1 MANTIQIK
9 RSAAAGTTDPTSL
22 EAGELAWLN
31 NGATGATG
39 ELWIGSS
46 DASPSMVKIATA
58 GAGSTAADD
67 ITTGDANITIAG
79 GSSHTIT
86 TNATAADNTVKTTT
100 SGAVVLTSAAN
111 VDINAATS
119 LTMDSTDGMTIT
131 NTASAGGEDLTIAN
145 AGAVD
150 ASLILSSTGTGA
162 DALQISTSA
171 GGMDIS
177 VAGAAAG
184 EDLDIACNQEINV
197 TSTSNAANAIY
208 LRANGGT
215 SETIKIH
222 SDQGSGAGSIELT
235 SDAGG
240 IDINANAG
248 ITMDG
253 TTVSIDGTDTSNL
266 TMTANSDDAKA
277 LTIKAANSGSGAGN
291 IAIEADSITI
301 DNLAAGSIP
310 NHSAS
315 LLTSGTIPSARVPT
329 LNQNTTGTAA
339 NVSGTPALPNGTTAT
354 TQSAGTNNTTL
365 ATTAYVDAAS
375 DAAALGLV
383 VKTDCAVATTANI
396 SLSGEQTID
405 GVTTSTSRILVKDQS
420 TASQNGIYT
429 TASGS
434 WSRVSDF
441 DAAGDQIANAFVFVT
456 AGTAGAD
463 TSYVCTND
471 TDSQTVGT
479 DDINWAQFNAAGNL
493 TAGTGLSKSTN
504 TLSVAAAQ
512 TGITSVKHNSLIIG
526 GNSQNN
532 TIDFGTDDVILFDT
546 DSTER
551 MRVDAAGVDITGALT
566 VSGSYGLA
574 SGDIPN
580 NAADTSGN
588 ADTATLATSITA
600 TANNSTDETVYLTFV
615 DGATGTQGIETDT
628 GLSYN
633 PNSGMLTSAGV
644 TTTVTGTATGLAGTP
659 NITVGTVAAGAITTT
674 GKLTLDVAA
683 TTFTPA
689 TDGILLHN
697 EGGVTYTDNSTSA
710 SGTATQAYLYSFEK
724 PTFAASNSSVTTTT
738 AATVFI
744 SGDPVAGSNQT
755 LTNSY
760 ALYVDGKI
768 GGATIDGGSF

>member
-31 NGATGATG
+31 NGSDPG

-46 DASPSMVKIATA
+46 DSTPVMTKVATA

-79 GSSHTIT
+79 GSTHTVT
-86 TNATAADNTVKTTT
+86 TNATAAANTVKTTT
-100 SGAVVLTSAAN
+100 SGKVHLNSAGQ
-111 VDINAATS
+111 VDI
-119 LTMDSTDGMTIT
+119 D
-131 NTASAGGEDLTIAN
+131 
-145 AGAVD
+145 
-150 ASLILSSTGTGA
+150 
-162 DALQISTSA
+162 
-171 GGMDIS
+171 
-177 VAGAAAG
+177 AAADLDIDCTTG
-184 EDLDIACNQEINV
+184 FTLDATTLSIDGTDDSNLTVTGSAKDLDIAVAGGSTQELRLASAGTGASALHLNASAGSVDIDAAENV
-197 TSTSNAANAIY
+197 TVDAADEIHIATTSADGHMTLTSAHTSGLAFHIDANA
-208 LRANGGT
+208 N
-215 SETIKIH
+215 
-222 SDQGSGAGSIELT
+222 AGSEVQI
-235 SDAGG
+235 DAGILD
-240 IDINANAG
+240 IDVTAG

-266 TMTANSDDAKA
+266 TMTTNSGSDKTM
-277 LTIKAANSGSGAGN
+277 TIKASNAGSGDGI
-291 IAIEADSITI
+291 IALEADSITI
-301 DNLAAGSIP
+301 DNLAA
-310 NHSAS
+310 AS
-315 LLTSGTIPSARVPT
+315 VPT

-383 VKTDCAVATTANI
+383 VKTDCAVATTTNI
-396 SLSGEQTID
+396 TLSGEQSID
-405 GVTTSTSRILVKDQS
+405 GVTTSTSRILVKDQ
-420 TASQNGIYT
+420 TDASQNGIYT

>member
-9 RSAAAGTTDPTSL
+9 RSAAAGTSDPTNL

-31 NGATGATG
+31 NGSDPG

-46 DASPSMVKIATA
+46 DSTPVMTKVATA

-79 GSSHTIT
+79 GSTHTVT
-86 TNATAADNTVKTTT
+86 TNATAAANTVKTTT
-100 SGAVVLTSAAN
+100 SGKVHLNSAGQ
-111 VDINAATS
+111 VDI
-119 LTMDSTDGMTIT
+119 D
-131 NTASAGGEDLTIAN
+131 
-145 AGAVD
+145 
-150 ASLILSSTGTGA
+150 
-162 DALQISTSA
+162 
-171 GGMDIS
+171 
-177 VAGAAAG
+177 AAADLDIDCTTG
-184 EDLDIACNQEINV
+184 FTLDATTLSIDGTDDSNLTVTGSAKDLDIAVAGGSTQELRLASAGTGASALHLNASAGSVDIDAAENV
-197 TSTSNAANAIY
+197 TVDAADEIHLATTSADGHMTLTSAHTSGLAFHIDANA
-208 LRANGGT
+208 N
-215 SETIKIH
+215 
-222 SDQGSGAGSIELT
+222 AGSEVQI
-235 SDAGG
+235 DAGILD
-240 IDINANAG
+240 IDVTAG

-266 TMTANSDDAKA
+266 TMTTNSGSDKTM
-277 LTIKAANSGSGAGN
+277 TIKASNAGSGDGI
-291 IAIEADSITI
+291 IALEADSITI
-301 DNLAAGSIP
+301 DNLAA
-310 NHSAS
+310 AS
-315 LLTSGTIPSARVPT
+315 VPT

-383 VKTDCAVATTANI
+383 VKTDCAVATTTNI
-396 SLSGEQTID
+396 TLSGEQSID
-405 GVTTSTSRILVKDQS
+405 GVTTSTSRILVKDQ
-420 TASQNGIYT
+420 TDASQNGIYT

-574 SGDIPN
+574 SGDIPD

>member
-9 RSAAAGTTDPTSL
+9 RSAAAGTSDPTNL

-31 NGATGATG
+31 NGSDPG

-46 DASPSMVKIATA
+46 DSTPVMTKVATA

-79 GSSHTIT
+79 GSTHTVT
-86 TNATAADNTVKTTT
+86 TNATAAANTVKTTT
-100 SGAVVLTSAAN
+100 SGKVHLNSAGQ
-111 VDINAATS
+111 VDI
-119 LTMDSTDGMTIT
+119 D
-131 NTASAGGEDLTIAN
+131 
-145 AGAVD
+145 
-150 ASLILSSTGTGA
+150 
-162 DALQISTSA
+162 
-171 GGMDIS
+171 
-177 VAGAAAG
+177 AAADLDIDCTTG
-184 EDLDIACNQEINV
+184 FTLDATTLSIDGTDDSNLTVTGSAKDLDIAVAGGSTQELRLASAGTGASALHLNASAGSVDIDAAENV
-197 TSTSNAANAIY
+197 TVDAADEIHIATTSADGHMTLTSAHTSGLAFHIDANA
-208 LRANGGT
+208 N
-215 SETIKIH
+215 
-222 SDQGSGAGSIELT
+222 AGSEVQI
-235 SDAGG
+235 DAGILD
-240 IDINANAG
+240 IDVTAG

-266 TMTANSDDAKA
+266 TMTTNSGSDKTM
-277 LTIKAANSGSGAGN
+277 TIKASNAGSGDGI
-291 IAIEADSITI
+291 IALEADSITI
-301 DNLAAGSIP
+301 DNLAA
-310 NHSAS
+310 AS
-315 LLTSGTIPSARVPT
+315 VPT

-339 NVSGTPALPNGTTAT
+339 NVSGTPALPDGTTAT

-383 VKTDCAVATTANI
+383 VKTDCAVATTTNI
-396 SLSGEQTID
+396 TLSGEQSID
-405 GVTTSTSRILVKDQS
+405 GVTTSTSRILVKDQ
-420 TASQNGIYT
+420 TDASQNGIYT

>member
-9 RSAAAGTTDPTSL
+9 RSAAAGTSDPTNL

-31 NGATGATG
+31 NGSDPG

-46 DASPSMVKIATA
+46 DSTPVMTKVATA

-79 GSSHTIT
+79 GSTHTVT
-86 TNATAADNTVKTTT
+86 TNATAAANTVKTTT
-100 SGAVVLTSAAN
+100 SGKVHLNSAGQ
-111 VDINAATS
+111 VDI
-119 LTMDSTDGMTIT
+119 D
-131 NTASAGGEDLTIAN
+131 
-145 AGAVD
+145 
-150 ASLILSSTGTGA
+150 
-162 DALQISTSA
+162 
-171 GGMDIS
+171 
-177 VAGAAAG
+177 AAADLDIDCTTG
-184 EDLDIACNQEINV
+184 FTLDATTLSIDGTDDSNLTVTGSAKDLDIAVAGGSTQELRLASAGTGASALHLNASAGSVDIDAAENV
-197 TSTSNAANAIY
+197 TVDAADEIHIATTSADGHMTLTSAHTSGLAFHIDANA
-208 LRANGGT
+208 N
-215 SETIKIH
+215 
-222 SDQGSGAGSIELT
+222 AGSEVQI
-235 SDAGG
+235 DAGILD
-240 IDINANAG
+240 IDVTAG

-266 TMTANSDDAKA
+266 TMTTNSGSDKTM
-277 LTIKAANSGSGAGN
+277 TIKASNAGSGDGI
-291 IAIEADSITI
+291 IALEADSITI
-301 DNLAAGSIP
+301 DNLAA
-310 NHSAS
+310 AS
-315 LLTSGTIPSARVPT
+315 VPT

-383 VKTDCAVATTANI
+383 VKTDCAVATTTNI
-396 SLSGEQTID
+396 TLSGEQSID
-405 GVTTSTSRILVKDQS
+405 GVTTSTSRILVKDQ
-420 TASQNGIYT
+420 TDASQNGIYT

-574 SGDIPN
+574 SGDIPD

>member
-9 RSAAAGTTDPTSL
+9 RSAAAGTSDPTNL

-79 GSSHTIT
+79 GSTHTVT
-86 TNATAADNTVKTTT
+86 TNATAAANTVKTTT
-100 SGAVVLTSAAN
+100 SGKVHLNSAGQ
-111 VDINAATS
+111 VDI
-119 LTMDSTDGMTIT
+119 D
-131 NTASAGGEDLTIAN
+131 
-145 AGAVD
+145 
-150 ASLILSSTGTGA
+150 
-162 DALQISTSA
+162 
-171 GGMDIS
+171 
-177 VAGAAAG
+177 AAADLDIDCTTG
-184 EDLDIACNQEINV
+184 FTLDATTLSIDGTDDSNLTVTGSAKDLDIAVAGGSTQELRLASAGTGASALHLNASAGSVDIDAAENV
-197 TSTSNAANAIY
+197 TVDAADEIHLATTSADGHMTLTSAHTSGLAFHIDANA
-208 LRANGGT
+208 N
-215 SETIKIH
+215 
-222 SDQGSGAGSIELT
+222 AGSEVQI
-235 SDAGG
+235 DAGILD
-240 IDINANAG
+240 IDVTAG

-277 LTIKAANSGSGAGN
+277 LTIKAANSGSGAGI
-291 IAIEADSITI
+291 IALEADSITI
-301 DNLAAGSIP
+301 DNLAA
-310 NHSAS
+310 AS
-315 LLTSGTIPSARVPT
+315 VPT

-383 VKTDCAVATTANI
+383 VKTDCAVATTTNI
-396 SLSGEQTID
+396 TLSGEQSID
-405 GVTTSTSRILVKDQS
+405 GVTTSTSRILVKDQ
-420 TASQNGIYT
+420 TDASQNGIYT

-574 SGDIPN
+574 SGDIPD

-768 GGATIDGGSF
+768 GGATIDGGSFQN